1 MSAAPDPAELAPSR
15 DPAAYGRRPLFTGRF
30 FVWIF
35 LCLACVGV
43 GLAIGR
49 YGATLSPAKPEPASI
64 EIESRSGPPS
74 PAAVA
79 PAAPSAS
86 AQSATP
92 QSATAQTA
100 PLARAPPSSTTNDI
114 ALGARVARLEADA
127 ARTDA
132 AAAGALAAA
141 ALSEAAQGSAP
152 FGADLAAYERLAPED
167 PDLRA
172 LAPLAALGA
181 PSRTDLAATFP
192 DRAARAAVA
201 AREPAKDASLLAKLS
216 WMIGRVVIVRRV
228 AADASGVDGVLY
240 KAQLQAGAGDL
251 EDALVTLRALPTPAR
266 AVLQDWT
273 DAAARRVEIDRRIAA
288 VRARAVAALTPA
300 PAGPS

>member
-15 DPAAYGRRPLFTGRF
+15 DPAAYGRRPLFTGGF
-30 FVWIF
+30 FVW
-35 LCLACVGV
+35 LCLCLVCVGV

-49 YGATLSPAKPEPASI
+49 YGATLTPKSEPPPADAI
-64 EIESRSGPPS
+64 SR
-74 PAAVA
+74 A
-79 PAAPSAS
+79 AAPTPVGALAPST
-86 AQSATP
+86 ATG
-92 QSATAQTA
+92 QTA
-100 PLARAPPSSTTNDI
+100 LPPAPSTPTPDDS

-127 ARTDA
+127 SRTDA

-167 PDLRA
+167 SDLRA

-181 PSRTDLAATFP
+181 PSRADLAAAFP

-228 AADASGVDGVLY
+228 APDASGADGVLY
-240 KAQLQAGAGDL
+240 RAQLQAGAGDL
-251 EDALVTLRALPTPAR
+251 EDALVTLSALPAPAR
-266 AVLQDWT
+266 AVLRDWT
-273 DAAARRVEIDRRIAA
+273 DAAARRIEIDRRIAA
-288 VRARAVAALTPA
+288 VRARAVAALTPQA
-300 PAGPS
+300 APQPAGPS

>member
-35 LCLACVGV
+35 LCVVCVGV

-49 YGATLSPAKPEPASI
+49 YGANLTPSKSEPAPADAL
-64 EIESRSGPPS
+64 SRPTAGT
-74 PAAVA
+74 PAAAPVA
-79 PAAPSAS
+79 P
-86 AQSATP
+86 
-92 QSATAQTA
+92 TAIIQTA
-100 PLARAPPSSTTNDI
+100 LPASTTPDDS

-127 ARTDA
+127 SRTDA

-152 FGADLAAYERLAPED
+152 FGADLAAYERLAPDD

-181 PSRTDLAATFP
+181 PSRADLGATFP
-192 DRAARAAVA
+192 DRASRAAVA

-216 WMIGRVVIVRRV
+216 WMIDRVVIVRRV

-240 KAQLQAGAGDL
+240 RAQLQAGAGDL
-251 EDALVTLRALPTPAR
+251 EDALLTLRALPAPAR
-266 AVLQDWT
+266 AALQDWT
-273 DAAARRVEIDRRIAA
+273 DAAARRVEIDRRVAA
-288 VRARAVAALTPA
+288 VRGRAVAALAPQA
-300 PAGPS
+300 APQPAGPS